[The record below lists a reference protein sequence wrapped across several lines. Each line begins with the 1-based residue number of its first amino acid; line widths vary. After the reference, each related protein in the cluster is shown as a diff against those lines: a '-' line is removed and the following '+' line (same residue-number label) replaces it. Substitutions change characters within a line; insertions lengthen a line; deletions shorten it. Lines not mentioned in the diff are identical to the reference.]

1 MGKCYTQNGGIFLL
15 GLSETES
22 LFSVMF
28 LFKSIYL
35 KF

>member
-1 MGKCYTQNGGIFLL
+1 MKGFFLL

-35 KF
+35 KL